1 MGRREQEVLAAGAPF
16 TLGVF
21 LTYLG
26 VGAGVLTFLAALPF
40 PSAVGR
46 WGYGLTAALCLLL
59 AVGSLYDWW
68 QARRGKHDE
77 MCPKLPTRLRR
88 WINRTVREGAG
99 MRAFVSVTFV
109 TGVVISVIEL
119 ACTGQVYLPIILF
132 VLGVPELALAGR
144 AVPAALQP
152 DVHPPTGGGLCPG
165 LLWHH
170 LTAVGSVRSPPR
182 GDDQAGRGWAVPP
195 VGRVAGDDTAVG
207 RARGG
212 IHTQDR
218 RGVMEGKSKSAPRG
232 VKHL

>member
-1 MGRREQEVLAAGAPF
+1 MGRRGQEVLAVGAAF
-16 TLGVF
+16 TLAVF

-26 VGAGVLTFLAALPF
+26 VGAGVLKFLAALPF

-46 WGYGLTAALCLLL
+46 WGYGLTAALCLVL

-119 ACTGQVYLPIILF
+119 ACTGQVYLPTILF

-152 DVHPPTGGGLCPG
+152 DVHLPLVVVFVLAYSGTTSQQLGLFVHRHAATIKLAAAG
-165 LLWHH
+165 LFL
-170 LTAVGSVRSPPR
+170 LL
-182 GDDQAGRGWAVPP
+182 AGWLMM
-195 VGRVAGDDTAVG
+195 T
-207 RARGG
+207 
-212 IHTQDR
+212 
-218 RGVMEGKSKSAPRG
+218 
-232 VKHL
+232 LL